1 MRELP
6 AETWTEFRA
15 KFQFANNRLAQDM
28 AAAAEDVLGLMGQL
42 RERVASIA
50 SDKSG
55 PSTVGLL
62 ECLFHDA
69 ADQLF
74 CDPLGDFENL
84 KPIGR
89 TLSAIERHRTE
100 MNDLARTL
108 PPVIEISGAELAE
121 FVGPDVR
128 ARWRKTWLKRRKSPR
143 PLRLREIILANLW
156 GQMSRRARIDEAF
169 LRVLSQAGLHLIAA
183 WQLYRRHQLTML
195 ANGDRE
201 AAALAEEQKWWLR
214 TATALAGEI
223 ERLARS
229 YRRWTETAPALLAR
243 PVLRRTPQFSQRHQ
257 GRIVARWEEDLSQWH
272 RRHRAVRVAIDLDRG
287 LTRVAR
293 EAIQISRQSLAS
305 LRTEVDEVTRE
316 MDGAIAWLE
325 ASPDQRGQDV
335 FPLPKAS
342 LLPAEQRA
350 RDWNDRVSLRVQ
362 ECLPGEV
369 ETIRSSRVLERW
381 KKSWRQLHP
390 RSVMLHA
397 LEHSGIDA
405 AREGFREGQTEHTA
419 VIRDIEQARQVVAF
433 GLEVERSG
441 DRSVKNLHQESAA
454 NALALLQRR
463 REIQIDPQPAAEAG
477 LCRAEALTLLETHTA
492 LEFGQLG
499 LFALLARQSVPR
511 ASRNLGRAGL
521 SSVRA
526 ASRAFSNFAGK
537 AFQWIA
543 WKLGWERPVAPHL
556 QPLVERT
563 SLSAVLDVQFRH
575 RELPALYQR
584 LFSLAPV
591 EDERFLVG
599 REIEM
604 NGFSRAFSLWQAGR
618 HATLLVAGA
627 RGSGKTSLL
636 NCAALV
642 AFQDVPV
649 VRGQFSERIR
659 SPHQMAE
666 FLRKLLQIPAE
677 KDLAAALN
685 EQRQVIIIEEFE
697 RTFLRSMN
705 GFEGLRS
712 FLHLMSETSASA
724 LWIVS
729 MNRVSFRYLD
739 AVIGL
744 GRSFSHRINAMSV
757 GQEHMTDAIM
767 QRHTLSG
774 LRLQFSPMA
783 LGDPRVNRLRR
794 FVGLEQSP
802 RQLFFNALYRQS
814 EGLFRSAFE
823 LWMGSI
829 ERIEGSVVQML
840 QPLDPNYKQLET
852 ELKTDDLFL
861 LQAVLQH
868 ASLTAEES
876 AEVLGI
882 DIEEA
887 RCQLERLLALEVL
900 EPEPACPGLRVRPQ
914 AGRFVR
920 DALARQNLL

>member
-15 KFQFANNRLAQDM
+15 KFQFANNRLAEDM
-28 AAAAEDVLGLMGQL
+28 AAAAEDVRGLLGQS

-55 PSTVGLL
+55 PTTVALL
-62 ECLFHDA
+62 ECLFHDSV
-69 ADQLF
+69 DQLF
-74 CDPLGDFENL
+74 CDPLGTFENL
-84 KPIGR
+84 RPIGR
-89 TLSAIERHRTE
+89 TLSAIEQHR
-100 MNDLARTL
+100 MGVNDLARKL
-108 PPVIEISGAELAE
+108 PQVIEISGAELVE

-128 ARWRKTWLKRRKSPR
+128 ARWRKTWLKRLKSPR
-143 PLRLREIILANLW
+143 PLRLRQIVLANLW
-156 GQMSRRARIDEAF
+156 GQISSRERIDEAF
-169 LRVLSQAGLHLIAA
+169 VRVLSQAGLHLIAA
-183 WQLYRRHQLTML
+183 WQLYRRHQLAML
-195 ANGDRE
+195 ASDDWD

-214 TATALAGEI
+214 TATALSGQI
-223 ERLARS
+223 ERLVRS
-229 YRRWTETAPALLAR
+229 YRRWAEASLALLAR
-243 PVLRRTPQFSQRHQ
+243 PVLRRTPQFTERHQ
-257 GRIVARWEEDLSQWH
+257 DRIVARWEEDLSQWH
-272 RRHRAVRVAIDLDRG
+272 RQQRAVRATIDLDRR

-293 EAIQISRQSLAS
+293 EAIQISREALGSLGA
-305 LRTEVDEVTRE
+305 EHDEVTRE
-316 MDGAIAWLE
+316 LDRAVGWLE
-325 ASPDQRGQDV
+325 APQDQPSQEV
-335 FPLPKAS
+335 FPHPKAS

-350 RDWNDRVSLRVQ
+350 RDWIDRVSSRVQ

-369 ETIRSSRVLERW
+369 ETIRTSRVLDRW
-381 KKSWRQLHP
+381 KKRWRQLDP

-397 LEHSGIDA
+397 LEHSGFDA
-405 AREGFREGQTEHTA
+405 ARDGLREGQTEHTA
-419 VIRDIEQARQVVAF
+419 LIRDIEQARQVVAF
-433 GLEVERSG
+433 GLEVGRSG
-441 DRSVKNLHQESAA
+441 DRSDRNLHQESAA
-454 NALALLQRR
+454 NALALLQQR
-463 REIQIDPQPAAEAG
+463 REIQIDPLPSAEAG
-477 LCRAEALTLLETHTA
+477 LCRAEVLTLLETHTA

-511 ASRNLGRAGL
+511 ASRNLGQAGL
-521 SSVRA
+521 NSVRSA
-526 ASRAFSNFAGK
+526 FRALSNLAGR
-537 AFQWIA
+537 AFQWMA
-543 WKLGWERPVAPHL
+543 WKLGWERPVAPRL
-556 QPLVERT
+556 EPLAERT
-563 SLSAVLDVQFRH
+563 SLSAILDVQFRH

-591 EDERFLVG
+591 EDQRFLVG

-604 NGFSRAFSLWQAGR
+604 NGFSRAFSLWQAGQ
-618 HATLLVAGA
+618 HATVLVAGA

-642 AFQDVPV
+642 AFQGVPV
-649 VRGQFSERIR
+649 IRGQFSERIR

-666 FLRKLLQIPAE
+666 FLRDLLQVPAE
-677 KDLAAALN
+677 KDISTALS
-685 EQRQVIIIEEFE
+685 ERRQVVIIEEFE

-705 GFEGLRS
+705 GFEGLRN
-712 FLHLMSETSASA
+712 FLHLMSDTSASV

-757 GQEHMTDAIM
+757 GQEDMTDAIM

-774 LRLQFSPMA
+774 LRLQFAPMA

-887 RCQLERLLALEVL
+887 RCRLERLLALEVL